1 MSLGQEGERTD
12 KMRDLIEYV
21 ARALVDEA
29 DQVQVD
35 RIVRGNLV
43 VYKLRVAPDDV
54 GRVVGRGGR
63 IVAAMRTLLRVA
75 AIRAGQRAV
84 LEIE

>member
-1 MSLGQEGERTD
+1 MQ
-12 KMRDLIEYV
+12 DLIQYM
-21 ARALVDEA
+21 ARALVDEPE
-29 DQVQVD
+29 QVRVD
-35 RIVRGNLV
+35 RIVKGSLI

-63 IVAAMRTLLRVA
+63 IAAAMRALLRVA
-75 AIRAGQRAV
+75 AIRAGEHAV